1 MVLPAALPYNRPMLN
16 ADRINEIHR
25 LFHGEHWSA
34 RKIARHLHLSRKTL
48 RKYIQ
53 SPVQTPARRQR
64 TSKIDPFKPTVAG
77 LLEQDPSASAVVILQ
92 RLRPLGYEGGIT
104 ILRNYVSQ
112 LRGPAHP
119 PRAFVRVEPGPA
131 ERFEVDWGHF
141 GTLDYAGDKR
151 NLYAFCLVEG
161 HSRMLYVEFT
171 HSQSFESFVRCH
183 LHAFEALHGVAREC
197 WYDNLLTVV
206 AEHVGTLVRFNPRFL
221 AFARECGFFPRAC
234 NPAAGWEKGKV
245 ERGGV
250 GYVRQN
256 FWPLRQFTDLSDVN
270 RQVREWLEQV
280 ANLRLHRETRQ
291 RPYER
296 FRPDCLRPLPALLPD
311 YRDTVEALVHKDLRL
326 QFDGNRYCA
335 PPHLVGQRL
344 TVKADAS
351 SVALYLRN
359 QEIVRYPRCW
369 RRGQTFG
376 AERFEK
382 ELLAHKAAAH
392 RSQAQ
397 RRLIALLASDCSQE
411 TVEAYLR
418 GLTDSNRALT
428 RQITELLQLVRQ
440 YGPQVVAAA
449 LQKALAARAFG
460 ADYVA
465 NLLRQQLSPRN
476 PQPPLQLR
484 DPQLNQLV
492 TDPLSLLD
500 YDAFIVEVRKESHD
514 SLGTETRTTETV
526 DDEPKAGADL
536 EGSGSEKP

>member
-1 MVLPAALPYNRPMLN
+1 MLN
-16 ADRINEIHR
+16 TERINEIQR

-34 RKIARHLHLSRKTL
+34 RKIARHLHLSRKAL

-53 SPVQTPARRQR
+53 SPVQAPAHRSRS
-64 TSKIDPFKPTVAG
+64 SKIDPFKSTVAD
-77 LLEQDPSASAVVILQ
+77 LLEQDSRVSAVLILQ
-92 RLRPLGYEGGIT
+92 RLRPLGYDAGIT
-104 ILRNYVSQ
+104 ILRDYVRQ
-112 LRGPAHP
+112 LRSPLHP
-119 PRAFVRVEPGPA
+119 PRAFVRMEPAPA

-141 GTLDYAGDKR
+141 GTLNYAGDKR
-151 NLYAFCLVEG
+151 KLYAFCLVEG

-171 HSQSFESFVRCH
+171 HSQTFETFVRCH
-183 LHAFEALHGVAREC
+183 PHAFEALHGIAREC

-250 GYVRQN
+250 GYARQN

-270 RQVREWLEQV
+270 RQVREWLDQV
-280 ANLRLHRETRQ
+280 ANQRLHRETRQ
-291 RPYER
+291 RPCER
-296 FRPDCLRPLPALLPD
+296 FRPDCLRPLPALIPD
-311 YRDTVEALVHKDLRL
+311 YRDTTEVLVHKDLRL

-344 TVKADAS
+344 IVKADAS
-351 SVALYLRN
+351 SVALYHRN

-369 RRGQTFG
+369 RHGQTFG

-382 ELLAHKAAAH
+382 ELLAHRAAAQ
-392 RSQAQ
+392 RSESQ
-397 RRLIALLASDCSQE
+397 RRLIALLVSGCSQE

-418 GLTDSNRALT
+418 GLADSNRTLS
-428 RQITELLQLVRQ
+428 RQITELIQLIRQ
-440 YGPQVVAAA
+440 YGPEAVAVA
-449 LQKALAARAFG
+449 LQKALTARAFG

-484 DPQLNQLV
+484 DPELNQLV
-492 TDPLSLLD
+492 TDPLSPLE
-500 YDAFIVEVRKESHD
+500 YDAFILEARKESHD
-514 SLGTETRTTETV
+514 SLRTEARTTETV
-526 DDEPKAGADL
+526 DDEPKAGADP
-536 EGSGSEKP
+536 ERSDSEKP